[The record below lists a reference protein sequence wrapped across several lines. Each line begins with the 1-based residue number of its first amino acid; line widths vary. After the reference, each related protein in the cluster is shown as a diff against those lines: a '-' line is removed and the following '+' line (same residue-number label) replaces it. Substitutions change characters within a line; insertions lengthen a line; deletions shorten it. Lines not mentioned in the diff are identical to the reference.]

1 MLKAIKLMA
10 DLLGFLLKL
19 SSLKVTIALFKVET
33 ASLEQSVL
41 KHCCSFKNRSHS
53 LGPHPNDSI
62 VILQPVT
69 AY

>member
-19 SSLKVTIALFKVET
+19 SSLEVSIALFKVET

-41 KHCCSFKNRSHS
+41 NCCSFRNRSHS

-62 VILQPVT
+62 VILQPIT